1 MSNIFYLGLGG
12 CGNKMVESMAKITDR
27 RIGLNNMYEYNFLN
41 SNKIELFKNSHAN
54 SFNSIQLSAQNG
66 AGQDKEL
73 AKKILS
79 SEKSKILNFLNSK
92 IDYIDRLVL
101 ISSMSGG
108 TGSTSLPIISKLAK
122 KIKPSLDINVI
133 TVSPDIYGTSIELEN
148 ALLTY
153 EDIINLNN
161 NKIIESTVIIDN
173 SKMDINETDFNKK
186 CMELILDSYEVGN
199 DNLDSTDLQKVSS
212 AKDYKTIIYME
223 ETLGNIGTDIR
234 FALDNSPFV
243 LNTAL
248 SSEIRTIQC
257 THMGGVLSNYTK
269 NDLKSEINATMFN
282 KIEKGN
288 KNFIVLSGLKMP
300 NEHFNNMQNI
310 LLTKKEEINEN
321 VEAEFKLNRPTI
333 RKAETREDT
342 ITEKEKLLSLLDD
355 DDIF

>member
-1 MSNIFYLGLGG
+1 M
-12 CGNKMVESMAKITDR
+12 
-27 RIGLNNMYEYNFLN
+27 
-41 SNKIELFKNSHAN
+41 
-54 SFNSIQLSAQNG
+54 
-66 AGQDKEL
+66 
-73 AKKILS
+73 
-79 SEKSKILNFLNSK
+79 
-92 IDYIDRLVL
+92 
-101 ISSMSGG
+101 
-108 TGSTSLPIISKLAK
+108 
-122 KIKPSLDINVI
+122 
-133 TVSPDIYGTSIELEN
+133 
-148 ALLTY
+148 
-153 EDIINLNN
+153 
-161 NKIIESTVIIDN
+161 
-173 SKMDINETDFNKK
+173 
-186 CMELILDSYEVGN
+186 
-199 DNLDSTDLQKVSS
+199 
-212 AKDYKTIIYME
+212 
-223 ETLGNIGTDIR
+223 
-234 FALDNSPFV
+234 DNSPFV

-333 RKAETREDT
+333 RKAETKEDT

>member
-1 MSNIFYLGLGG
+1 
-12 CGNKMVESMAKITDR
+12 MVESMAKITDR

-66 AGQDKEL
+66 AGQDKEI

-92 IDYIDRLVL
+92 IDYIDRLVF

-173 SKMDINETDFNKK
+173 SKMDVNEADFNKK

-212 AKDYKTIIYME
+212 AKDYKTIISME

-257 THMGGVLSNYTK
+257 THMGGVFSNYTK
-269 NDLKSEINATMFN
+269 NDLKPEINATMFN

-300 NEHFNNMQNI
+300 N
-310 LLTKKEEINEN
+310 
-321 VEAEFKLNRPTI
+321 
-333 RKAETREDT
+333 
-342 ITEKEKLLSLLDD
+342 
-355 DDIF
+355 

>member
-1 MSNIFYLGLGG
+1 M
-12 CGNKMVESMAKITDR
+12 
-27 RIGLNNMYEYNFLN
+27 NN
-41 SNKIELFKNSHAN
+41 
-54 SFNSIQLSAQNG
+54 
-66 AGQDKEL
+66 
-73 AKKILS
+73 
-79 SEKSKILNFLNSK
+79 
-92 IDYIDRLVL
+92 
-101 ISSMSGG
+101 
-108 TGSTSLPIISKLAK
+108 
-122 KIKPSLDINVI
+122 
-133 TVSPDIYGTSIELEN
+133 
-148 ALLTY
+148 Y

-173 SKMDINETDFNKK
+173 SKMDIDEADFNKK

-212 AKDYKTIIYME
+212 AKDYKTIISME

-310 LLTKKEEINEN
+310 LLTKKEEFNEN

-333 RKAETREDT
+333 RKAETKEDT

>member
-1 MSNIFYLGLGG
+1 
-12 CGNKMVESMAKITDR
+12 
-27 RIGLNNMYEYNFLN
+27 
-41 SNKIELFKNSHAN
+41 
-54 SFNSIQLSAQNG
+54 
-66 AGQDKEL
+66 
-73 AKKILS
+73 
-79 SEKSKILNFLNSK
+79 
-92 IDYIDRLVL
+92 
-101 ISSMSGG
+101 
-108 TGSTSLPIISKLAK
+108 
-122 KIKPSLDINVI
+122 
-133 TVSPDIYGTSIELEN
+133 
-148 ALLTY
+148 
-153 EDIINLNN
+153 
-161 NKIIESTVIIDN
+161 
-173 SKMDINETDFNKK
+173 
-186 CMELILDSYEVGN
+186 MELILDSYEVGN

-212 AKDYKTIIYME
+212 AKDYKTIISME

-310 LLTKKEEINEN
+310 LLTKKEEFNEN

-333 RKAETREDT
+333 RKAETKEDT